1 MNLWISIV
9 VIGLIFLLIGF
20 VVFFKN
26 PKSDK
31 NIKSILLVGIFLPLI
46 LSYSYAEYFVLD
58 NAFKLSL
65 IDLGGLLILG
75 IISGIFIACY
85 LLIDKIQSD

>member
-9 VIGLIFLLIGF
+9 VIGLIFLVIGF
-20 VVFFKN
+20 VVFFKK

-31 NIKSILLVGIFLPLI
+31 NLKSVLLVGIFLPLI
-46 LSYSYAEYFVLD
+46 LSYSYAEYFVFG
-58 NAFKLSL
+58 NAFQLTL

-75 IISGIFIACY
+75 IISGIFIGCY
-85 LLIDKIQSD
+85 LLIDKIKSD